1 MKHFCFAFLGGVV
14 LLTCSVVSLA
24 ASSDRLVLE
33 SKEMKS
39 DNPVM
44 KGIEAKKVTKPRLPN
59 GYAKLVSAQQKEDIY
74 AIQKEYLPL
83 IELLRVRMELLKAEM
98 DNKIKDKLSPEQ
110 VKKLDKAKAAKEK
123 EVGVEKGDEGKEEE

>member
-1 MKHFCFAFLGGVV
+1 MKHFCFAFLAVVV
-14 LLTCSVVSLA
+14 LLTCSVVSFA
-24 ASSDRLVLE
+24 ASSERLDLE

-44 KGIEAKKVTKPRLPN
+44 KGIEAKKGTKPRLPN
-59 GYAKLVSAQQKEDIY
+59 GYGKLVSAQQKEDIY
-74 AIQKEYLPL
+74 AIQREYLPL

-110 VKKLDKAKAAKEK
+110 AKKVDKAKSTKEK
-123 EVGVEKGDEGKEEE
+123 EVEVEKGTEKEEE